1 MILEFVR
8 MLANNHSDFDLPRIV
23 SHILIE
29 HCSDDDINTAQ
40 LVMREAIELLKHI
53 TEDDRSKLFSNS

>member
-8 MLANNHSDFDLPRIV
+8 MLANNYSDFDLPRIV
-23 SHILIE
+23 SHILSQ

-40 LVMREAIELLKHI
+40 LVMSQAIELVKHI
-53 TEDDRSKLFSNS
+53 TEDDRMKLFSNS